1 MGSKMTANDS
11 VNILLVD
18 DQPGKLLA
26 YEAILEGVNANLIKA
41 TSAEEA
47 LTSLLKTE
55 IAVIL
60 MDVCMPDLDG
70 FELAAMIRNHP
81 RHEKTAVIFISGV
94 RLETDDLLK
103 GYRTGAVDYVPVPV
117 VPEIL
122 KAKVQIFVELY
133 RKTRQLD
140 SLNAELEE
148 RVKHRTE
155 QLEDSHSLLQQSEER
170 LRLASEAAR
179 LATFEYDLVERQL
192 QWSPNISEVLHV
204 GVPERQKFDAFIDL
218 MHPEDREAAI
228 AYFEAAYLADT
239 TTELEFRIEGA
250 RGVAWILARARAFKN
265 GEGAV
270 PRVLG
275 TLLDITDRKSTESHQ
290 QLLMAELD
298 HRVKN
303 ILANVAAIAR
313 LSSLNAVSIAAFS
326 SALDGRIHAM
336 SAAHDLLR
344 QSSWTGVDLHELVQ
358 GALEPFR
365 SRTDN
370 EITIEGERLRLTS
383 KFAQSM
389 ALVLHELVTNAVK
402 HGALS
407 ASGGKVA
414 VSWSRIAG
422 TDGDRIRFAWK
433 ERNGPCCVAPDKNGF
448 GLAVIR
454 SAASECGGQA
464 EMSFA
469 PCGFEFGFEGEL
481 SSRTLMVG
489 PRHVA
494 IIPRAWMPAN
504 ANAPPPSQGCKVLV
518 IEDEALIAMQLKLDL
533 ESEGNVVIGP
543 FGKLS
548 EAMRAAHEDNFDIAL
563 IDINLGADNSAP
575 IAEIL
580 DRRSVPFAFTTGYND
595 LIFLPPPLREYP
607 RLTKPYNPGDVKDL
621 VNKLQTLAAERLS
634 GAGVVSSEVAQA
646 LPASSHTH

>member
-1 MGSKMTANDS
+1 MGTEMTANDS

-26 YEAILEGVNANLIKA
+26 YEAILDGVNANLIKA
-41 TSAEEA
+41 TTAEEA

-122 KAKVQIFVELY
+122 RAKVQIFVELY

-148 RVKHRTE
+148 RVKQRTE

-192 QWSPNISEVLHV
+192 QWSPNISEVLHT
-204 GVPERQKFDAFIDL
+204 GVPERQRFDAFIEL
-218 MHPEDREAAI
+218 MHPDDRDAARV
-228 AYFEAAYLADT
+228 YFGDAHLADT
-239 TTELEFRIEGA
+239 TTEIEFRVKGT

-313 LSSLNAVSIAAFS
+313 LSSSNAVSIKAFS

-358 GALEPFR
+358 GALEPYR

-370 EITIEGERLRLTS
+370 EITVEGERLRLTS

-414 VSWSRIAG
+414 VNWSRIAG
-422 TDGDRIRFAWK
+422 SDGDRIQFAWK
-433 ERNGPCCVAPDKNGF
+433 ERSGPSCVAPNRNGF

-489 PRHVA
+489 PRHIA
-494 IIPRAWMPAN
+494 IIPKARIPATVSD
-504 ANAPPPSQGCKVLV
+504 AAPGSGCKVLV

-533 ESEGNVVIGP
+533 ESEGNVVVGP

-548 EAMRAAHEDNFDIAL
+548 EALRAAQEDNFDIAL

-580 DRRSVPFAFTTGYND
+580 DRRSIPFAFTTGYND
-595 LIFLPPPLREYP
+595 LIFLPPTLREYP
-607 RLTKPYNPGDVKDL
+607 RLTKPYNPGDVKNL
-621 VNKLQTLAAERLS
+621 VLKLRSLVTERLA
-634 GAGVVSSEVAQA
+634 GAAGG
-646 LPASSHTH
+646 ASSVVA

>member
-1 MGSKMTANDS
+1 MGSEMTANDS

-18 DQPGKLLA
+18 DQPGKLLT

-148 RVKHRTE
+148 RVKQRTE

-370 EITIEGERLRLTS
+370 KIIIEGERLRLTS

-433 ERNGPCCVAPDKNGF
+433 ECNGPCCVAPDKNGF

-489 PRHVA
+489 PKHVA
-494 IIPRAWMPAN
+494 IVPRARMTAT
-504 ANAPPPSQGCKVLV
+504 ANAPPPAQGCKVLV

-548 EAMRAAHEDNFDIAL
+548 EALRAAHEDNFDIAL

-595 LIFLPPPLREYP
+595 LIFLPPRLREYP

-621 VNKLQTLAAERLS
+621 VNKLQTMAAERLS

>member
-1 MGSKMTANDS
+1 MGTEMTTNDS

-26 YEAILEGVNANLIKA
+26 YEAILDGVNANLIKA
-41 TSAEEA
+41 TTAEEA

-122 KAKVQIFVELY
+122 RAKVQIFVELY

-148 RVKHRTE
+148 RVKQRTE

-179 LATFEYDLVERQL
+179 LATFEYDLIERQL
-192 QWSPNISEVLHV
+192 QWSPNISEVLHT
-204 GVPERQKFDAFIDL
+204 GVPERQRFDAFIEL
-218 MHPEDREAAI
+218 MHPDDRDAARV
-228 AYFEAAYLADT
+228 YFGDAHLADT
-239 TTELEFRIEGA
+239 TTEIEFRVKGT

-313 LSSLNAVSIAAFS
+313 LSSSNAVSIKAFS

-358 GALEPFR
+358 GALEPYR

-370 EITIEGERLRLTS
+370 EITVEGERLRLTS

-414 VSWSRIAG
+414 VNWSRIPG
-422 TDGDRIRFAWK
+422 SEGDRIKFAWK
-433 ERNGPCCVAPDKNGF
+433 ERSGPSCIAPNRNGF

-489 PRHVA
+489 PRHIA
-494 IIPRAWMPAN
+494 IIPNARTRAA
-504 ANAPPPSQGCKVLV
+504 ASDVAPVSGCKILV

-533 ESEGNVVIGP
+533 ESDGHVVVGP

-548 EAMRAAHEDNFDIAL
+548 EALRAAHEDNFDIAL

-580 DRRSVPFAFTTGYND
+580 DRRSIPFAFTTGYND
-595 LIFLPPPLREYP
+595 LIFLPPALREYP
-607 RLTKPYNPGDVKDL
+607 RLTKPYNPGDVKNL
-621 VNKLQTLAAERLS
+621 VLKLRSLATERLA
-634 GAGVVSSEVAQA
+634 GADGTSSVVA
-646 LPASSHTH
+646 